1 MGVWHR
7 SDQLKTLAFAMV
19 GAGLGMANKAAK
31 VDDSVFLSLG
41 LYFGGIIL
49 SLGAVVLALAVGR
62 REQKRKPNTVG
73 L

>member
-1 MGVWHR
+1 
-7 SDQLKTLAFAMV
+7 MV

-31 VDDSVFLSLG
+31 VDDSIFLSLG

-49 SLGAVVLALAVGR
+49 SLGAVVLALEVGR
-62 REQKRKPNTVG
+62 REQKRNPNTVG

>member
-1 MGVWHR
+1 MGAWHR

-19 GAGLGMANKAAK
+19 GAGLGMANESAK
-31 VDDSVFLSLG
+31 VDDSIFLSLG

-49 SLGAVVLALAVGR
+49 SLGAVVLALEVGR
-62 REQKRKPNTVG
+62 RDQMRKNNTAG